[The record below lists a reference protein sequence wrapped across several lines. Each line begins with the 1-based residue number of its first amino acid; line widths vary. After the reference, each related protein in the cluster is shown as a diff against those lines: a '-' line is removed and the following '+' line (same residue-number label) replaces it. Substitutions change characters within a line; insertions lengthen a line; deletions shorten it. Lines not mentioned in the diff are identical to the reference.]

1 MIIMGINGI
10 IKVKYYMKEWSCVTE
25 EAINARRE
33 YYRKYQQENR
43 ERLNAYQRQWRA
55 KNADKVRE
63 YNKRYWEKK
72 IQSA

>member
-1 MIIMGINGI
+1 M
-10 IKVKYYMKEWSCVTE
+10 TE